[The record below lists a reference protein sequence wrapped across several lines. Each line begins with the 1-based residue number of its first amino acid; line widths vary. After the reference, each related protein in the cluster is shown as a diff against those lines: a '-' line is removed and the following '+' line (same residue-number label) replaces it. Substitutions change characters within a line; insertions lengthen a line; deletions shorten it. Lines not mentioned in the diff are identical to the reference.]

1 MSERTRVYDY
11 ISYIKSKRANIGSDQ
26 YDYNACYNKAFDL
39 KDTNPTKSIEILT
52 KLVAIRKDPD
62 VVCLLNELSS

>member
-11 ISYIKSKRANIGSDQ
+11 ISYIKSKRANIGGDQ
-26 YDYNACYNKAFDL
+26 YDYNACYNKAVAL

-62 VVCLLNELSS
+62 VVCLLNELSP